1 MTAIGTYRK
10 CYKCGYI
17 TNNVEATKCEC
28 GGFLY
33 LISQIYMPKAAKEQQ
48 KEKRRAMQQVGL
60 KARLNNGKEYI
71 SYKRN
76 ERQVHFSYS
85 GDLTEALAKAERDLK
100 AALNDP
106 NIEKW
111 VWIKDKAEKAIK
123 ANNGRVRK
131 LREFIKVA
139 KRQLEREEKEVSN
152 E

>member
-1 MTAIGTYRK
+1 
-10 CYKCGYI
+10 
-17 TNNVEATKCEC
+17 
-28 GGFLY
+28 
-33 LISQIYMPKAAKEQQ
+33 
-48 KEKRRAMQQVGL
+48 MQQVGL

>member
-1 MTAIGTYRK
+1 MGKSTYHIK
-10 CYKCGYI
+10 
-17 TNNVEATKCEC
+17 ETKDK
-28 GGFLY
+28 Y
-33 LISQIYMPKAAKEQQ
+33 T
-48 KEKRRAMQQVGL
+48 
-60 KARLNNGKEYI
+60 
-71 SYKRN
+71 
-76 ERQVHFSYS
+76 FSYS